1 MLTENVK
8 ILKDFIES
16 ILEINILKIIDR
28 PYLNEMYLPN
38 EENFGVIDVRVITE
52 DKKEMNV
59 GIQFVNGN
67 YIENKILFYYAQ
79 IHSKQT
85 EYLSH
90 NSIVKTV
97 TINVLNNSYFCSDE
111 YHSIFNLKSD
121 KNDSL
126 ENELIEI
133 HVLELPK
140 FKTTES
146 KKISKKE
153 AWMAF
158 LNGDDKVIKD
168 YNEIRMFDCILDKYW
183 KFERRE

>member
-1 MLTENVK
+1 
-8 ILKDFIES
+8 
-16 ILEINILKIIDR
+16 
-28 PYLNEMYLPN
+28 MY
-38 EENFGVIDVRVITE
+38 
-52 DKKEMNV
+52 
-59 GIQFVNGN
+59 
-67 YIENKILFYYAQ
+67 
-79 IHSKQT
+79 
-85 EYLSH
+85 
-90 NSIVKTV
+90 
-97 TINVLNNSYFCSDE
+97 
-111 YHSIFNLKSD
+111 

-158 LNGDDKVIKD
+158 LNGDDKVIKY